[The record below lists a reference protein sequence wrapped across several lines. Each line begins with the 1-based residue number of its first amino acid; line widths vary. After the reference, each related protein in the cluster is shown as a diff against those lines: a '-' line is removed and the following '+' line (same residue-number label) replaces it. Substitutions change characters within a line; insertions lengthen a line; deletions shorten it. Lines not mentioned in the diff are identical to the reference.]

1 MGPDPDAPRGA
12 SPALQAYVAL
22 LLKWNRSVNLISR
35 ADEAAIWSRHVEDSR
50 QLAALIPPGV
60 DRAIDLGSGAGFP
73 GLILA
78 LETGIAFDLAEADQ
92 RKAAFLREAVRVT
105 GAPARVHA
113 VRIAQATLT
122 PAPLITAR
130 ALAPLADLLDLAA
143 PLLAP
148 SGTCLFPKGTNA
160 SSELTAASARWHM
173 RVETTPSRT
182 GGGGVILRI
191 SEISRVGSS
200 S

>member
-1 MGPDPDAPRGA
+1 MAEPDAPRGA

-22 LLKWNRSVNLISR
+22 LLKWNRSVNLVSR
-35 ADEAAIWSRHVEDSR
+35 ADEGAIWSRHIEDSR
-50 QLAALIPPGV
+50 QLATLIPPGV

-73 GLILA
+73 GLVLA
-78 LETGIAFDLAEADQ
+78 IETGIAFELVEADQ

-113 VRIAQATLT
+113 ARIEQARLT
-122 PAPLITAR
+122 PAPLVTAR
-130 ALAPLADLLDLAA
+130 ALASLPDLLDLAV
-143 PLLAP
+143 PLLTP
-148 SGTCLFPKGTNA
+148 DGICLFPKGTNV

-182 GGGGVILRI
+182 GAGGVILRI